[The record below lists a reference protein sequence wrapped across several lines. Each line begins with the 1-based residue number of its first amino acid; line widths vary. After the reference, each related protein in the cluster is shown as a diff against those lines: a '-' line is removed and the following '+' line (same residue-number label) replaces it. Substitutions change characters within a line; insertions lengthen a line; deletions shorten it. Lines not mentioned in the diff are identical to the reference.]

1 LGAGTLLSAYGL
13 GCATMYWLDADSGR
27 RRRGRARDVATHAAS
42 EGREMLGKG
51 ARDLRHRAA
60 GAAAELRSAV
70 QGRAGTDFADVVTAR
85 VRSVIGRACSHPHA
99 LEVTADDA
107 GHVTL
112 RGPIL
117 EAEADEVCARVARV
131 RGVRDVDCERL
142 ERHGSAEHVASLQGG
157 PRGRAARRAT
167 RSGRWTPAQQLVA
180 GGLGA
185 ALVLSGLAR
194 GRGPGRAMMVGGA
207 ALLARAVTNEPA
219 RRLIGLRGDHGAI
232 ELRKSMIVEAPV
244 DEVFRFMT
252 DFENFPRFM
261 QHVRRVRRL
270 PDGRSHWV
278 VDGLA
283 GMPLQWDAE
292 VTRFEPDKA
301 FEWRTSEGS
310 PVRHAG
316 SMSFEP
322 TDLGTRIDLRVSY
335 EPVGGRI
342 GQAIAAVLGGNP
354 KRALDDD
361 MLRFKSL
368 LERGKTRA
376 HGAEVSRDDVRS

>member
-1 LGAGTLLSAYGL
+1 MSDTPPRAPTPKPSGFGLEPPNGLVPPPIRAPTSRSTGPNARASRGAQTAAAPTAVAASRIVLFVMRVVPPLAPRVLRAREGECFGSYIRRAGRGNEVATRRPVGTCGERGDQMRARRRGLGAGTLLSAYGL

-142 ERHGSAEHVASLQGG
+142 
-157 PRGRAARRAT
+157 
-167 RSGRWTPAQQLVA
+167 
-180 GGLGA
+180 
-185 ALVLSGLAR
+185 
-194 GRGPGRAMMVGGA
+194 
-207 ALLARAVTNEPA
+207 
-219 RRLIGLRGDHGAI
+219 
-232 ELRKSMIVEAPV
+232 
-244 DEVFRFMT
+244 
-252 DFENFPRFM
+252 
-261 QHVRRVRRL
+261 
-270 PDGRSHWV
+270 
-278 VDGLA
+278 
-283 GMPLQWDAE
+283 
-292 VTRFEPDKA
+292 
-301 FEWRTSEGS
+301 
-310 PVRHAG
+310 
-316 SMSFEP
+316 
-322 TDLGTRIDLRVSY
+322 
-335 EPVGGRI
+335 
-342 GQAIAAVLGGNP
+342 
-354 KRALDDD
+354 
-361 MLRFKSL
+361 
-368 LERGKTRA
+368 
-376 HGAEVSRDDVRS
+376 